1 MGTGAFVYFAGGVPA
16 TDTFTYVVTDQK
28 DYSAQ
33 STITITI
40 GPVNDPPTVQNI
52 TVATA
57 EEVKT
62 PIALSYEDRDVG
74 DVVTLAVVSQPMHAA
89 AFVFFPQNNTAYYT
103 PVKDFVGIDTFTYVA
118 NDGEFDSNIGYV
130 TINVTNVNDVPIAFP
145 ITVQLV
151 NEDPAFVIL
160 TCRLETEL
168 SGGRDMAIAAGPLT
182 QNPLPQGN
190 CVFTV
195 QAGGRASGTSEALYS
210 VQDPEGAK
218 SSSVRIT
225 IIAPEQNRQVVG
237 ALTTGVTPTPPAES
251 GIPIW
256 PIIVAAAAVLVIV
269 PLAFFLWKWFHRS
282 KMNIIFTDDD
292 VDESAMIEKSDYYGN
307 RFARHINPM
316 HAASGGEGA
325 FAGDD
330 AGMGGV

>member
-1 MGTGAFVYFAGGVPA
+1 MG
-16 TDTFTYVVTDQK
+16 
-28 DYSAQ
+28 
-33 STITITI
+33 
-40 GPVNDPPTVQNI
+40 
-52 TVATA
+52 
-57 EEVKT
+57 T

-74 DVVTLAVVSQPMHAA
+74 DVVTLSVLDLPVHAA
-89 AFVFFPQNNTAYYT
+89 SFVFFPENNTAHYT
-103 PVKDFVGIDTFTYVA
+103 PVKDFVGLDSFTYVA
-118 NDGEFDSNIGYV
+118 NDGEFDS
-130 TINVTNVNDVPIAFP
+130 TIAP
-145 ITVQLV
+145 
-151 NEDPAFVIL
+151 
-160 TCRLETEL
+160 
-168 SGGRDMAIAAGPLT
+168 GPLT
-182 QNPLPQGN
+182 QIPRPQGN
-190 CVFTV
+190 CEFTI
-195 QAGGRASGTSEALYS
+195 AAERASGTSQALYT

-225 IIAPEQNRQVVG
+225 IIAPSRDRTVVG
-237 ALTTGVTPTPPAES
+237 ALTTGVTPTPPADS

-256 PIIVAAAAVLVIV
+256 PIIVASAAVLVIV
-269 PLAFFLWKWFHRS
+269 PLAFFLWKWFHPS

>member
-103 PVKDFVGIDTFTYVA
+103 PVKDFVGIDSFTYVA

-145 ITVQLV
+145 ITIQLA
-151 NEDPAFVIL
+151 NEDDFSVVLNATDIESPFANL
-160 TCRLETEL
+160 TCTLETEL
-168 SGGRDMAIAAGPLT
+168 SGGSGMTIAPGPLT
-182 QNPLPQGN
+182 QIPRPQGN
-190 CVFTV
+190 CEFTI
-195 QAGGRASGTSEALYS
+195 AAERASGTSQALYT

-225 IIAPEQNRQVVG
+225 IMR
-237 ALTTGVTPTPPAES
+237 PPAT
-251 GIPIW
+251 G
-256 PIIVAAAAVLVIV
+256 
-269 PLAFFLWKWFHRS
+269 PLWAHSRP
-282 KMNIIFTDDD
+282 
-292 VDESAMIEKSDYYGN
+292 A
-307 RFARHINPM
+307 
-316 HAASGGEGA
+316 
-325 FAGDD
+325 
-330 AGMGGV
+330 